1 MLPERLND
9 PILWQMIVERLY
21 TMTPDTQVPMFNVDD
36 DDERILSDVEE
47 NAIFYVAGYV
57 IRKLIYKHQ
66 RNSSENSKVFVSALW
81 DMLGEDC
88 NSITAIASYC
98 EYVKI
103 WLKNN
108 DRGGLKHVS
117 IDTYNCFKAIELVS
131 YKLLIKGHTKNETTL
146 QTLND
151 PNVIFHWEFI
161 SDIADEVTSL
171 ALLKEVIDLWFTIR
185 GFSVANRLF
194 EDYKIASKAN
204 IKGKKG
210 IRKTL
215 Q

>member
-1 MLPERLND
+1 
-9 PILWQMIVERLY
+9 
-21 TMTPDTQVPMFNVDD
+21 
-36 DDERILSDVEE
+36 
-47 NAIFYVAGYV
+47 
-57 IRKLIYKHQ
+57 
-66 RNSSENSKVFVSALW
+66 
-81 DMLGEDC
+81 MLGEDC
-88 NSITAIASYC
+88 NSITALGSYF

-103 WLKNN
+103 WLKNI

-131 YKLLIKGHTKNETTL
+131 YKLLVNGHTKDDTTL
-146 QTLND
+146 QTLKD
-151 PNVIFHWEFI
+151 PNIVFHWELI
-161 SDIADEVTSL
+161 SDIPDEVTSL

-185 GFSVANRLF
+185 RYSIANRLF
-194 EDYKIASKAN
+194 EEYKIASKMN